1 MCYGDYEIGTR
12 AGQGTLARQAGDDIA
27 EWVDIAVGAPNDSV
41 LWRVGMMDFAASGNA
56 VPFQRQE
63 LKRQRMGRASR
74 RVDGHGAWCG
84 AGGARINCPR
94 TKVSMMIM
102 VAPQQRQT
110 KVGGSAASDVESSSG
125 CASER
130 GSFGIRR
137 RLTRA
142 RFSLRPA
149 LASKP

>member
-1 MCYGDYEIGTR
+1 MCYGDFEMGTR
-12 AGQGTLARQAGDDIA
+12 AGHRTLTRNGGDDIA

-41 LWRVGMMDFAASGNA
+41 LWRVGRMDSPASGNT
-56 VPFQRQE
+56 VPVQRQE
-63 LKRQRMGRASR
+63 LKRQRVGQASR
-74 RVDGHGAWCG
+74 SVDVHDAWCG
-84 AGGARINCPR
+84 VGGARINCPR

-110 KVGGSAASDVESSSG
+110 KVGSSAGSDVASSAG
-125 CASER
+125 CASEH
-130 GSFGIRR
+130 GSFGVRR